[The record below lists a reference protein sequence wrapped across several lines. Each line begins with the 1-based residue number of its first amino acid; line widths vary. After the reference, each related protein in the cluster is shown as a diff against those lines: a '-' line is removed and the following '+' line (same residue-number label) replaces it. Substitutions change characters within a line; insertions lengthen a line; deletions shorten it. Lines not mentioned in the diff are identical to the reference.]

1 MQLRDYQIEL
11 VDSVRSAWAR
21 GAQNVVMQL
30 ATGGG
35 KSECLAEIVSQCR
48 DWSFVIAHRNELVSQ
63 LSMTLARRGV
73 AHNLVCS
80 ETSARVI
87 SQLHAET
94 FGRVYYDP
102 DAPTHVASVDT
113 LVRREGLE
121 RIFDKV
127 RLGVVDEGHHVL
139 ATNKWGDALR
149 HFRHPDFKGLFP
161 TATPRRAD
169 KKGLGRHTD
178 GLADDIVFGPT
189 AGQLMERGYL
199 TRYKVV
205 LADSHLERFLGD
217 VAASGDWSTAA
228 MRRAVEH
235 SGIVGDVVQSYLKYA
250 LGNLGI
256 TFTSDVKTANE
267 ICAAY
272 VAAGV
277 PAEVLTGDVG
287 PMERRD
293 MLRRFSARQTWQL
306 VAVDVVSEG
315 FDLPS
320 VEVVTMARPTQ
331 SLSTF
336 LQQFGRGLRPFAGKT
351 HMLLIDHVGNF
362 LRHGGGPEMGR
373 TWDLERGTKRAKRA
387 DEAEIAIRVCLNEM
401 CAQPFERHLRACP
414 HCGQDIP
421 PPTGRGSPEQVEGE
435 LRLLDDAV
443 LEMMRAA
450 INKIDRPVSDLQREL
465 QHKGAPGIA
474 IAGLTNK
481 HLAKQEAQRQLRAAM
496 GAWGYARHV
505 KGLDDAEMQRLFWHK
520 FRMSTLEAQALGI
533 DDARKLLEAVTN
545 NIPFDPTPEGEWTID
560 MVWDDALKYDQRSR
574 FEKGSPGA
582 YQFAR
587 RNGHL
592 DEICAHMKRR
602 ERDGVESTC
611 ATSHPQRHQFLGTAG

>member
-1 MQLRDYQIEL
+1 MQLRDYQQQL
-11 VDSVRSAWAR
+11 VSDVREAWAR

-35 KSECLAEIVSQCR
+35 KSECLAEIVGSCR

-63 LSMTLARRGV
+63 LSMTLAKRNIP
-73 AHNLVCS
+73 HNLVCS
-80 ETSARVI
+80 EASSRVI

-94 FGRVYYDP
+94 FGRVWYDP
-102 DAPTHVASVDT
+102 SAPTQVASVDT

-121 RIFDKV
+121 RVFERVK
-127 RLGVVDEGHHVL
+127 LGVIDEGHHVL
-139 ATNKWGDALR
+139 KDNKWGAA
-149 HFRHPDFKGLFP
+149 FRAFTHPAFKGLLP

-169 KKGLGRHTD
+169 KKGLGRHAD
-178 GLADDIVFGPT
+178 GLADALVRGPT
-189 AGQLMERGYL
+189 AGELMERGYL

-205 LADSHLERFLGD
+205 LADSHLEAFLGD

-228 MRRAVEH
+228 MRRAVENTR
-235 SGIVGDVVQSYLKYA
+235 IVGDVVSSYMTHG
-250 LGNLGI
+250 LGCLGI
-256 TFTSDVKTANE
+256 TFTTDVKTAQE
-267 ICAAY
+267 IKAAY
-272 VAAGV
+272 VSAGV
-277 PAEVLTGDVG
+277 PAEVLTGDVD
-287 PMERRD
+287 PIERRN

-331 SLSTF
+331 SLATF

-362 LRHGGGPEMGR
+362 LRHGGGPEMSR
-373 TWDLERGTKRAKRA
+373 PWDLDRVNKRAKR
-387 DEAEIAIRVCLNEM
+387 EVAEILIRVCLNAI
-401 CAQPFERHLRACP
+401 CGQPYERHLKACP
-414 HCGQDIP
+414 HCGTERP
-421 PPTGRGSPEQVEGE
+421 PPEGRGTPEQVEGE

-450 INKIDRPVSDLQREL
+450 INKIDRPVTDLQREL

-481 HLAKQEAQRQLRAAM
+481 HLAKQEAQRVLREAM

-505 KGLDDAEMQRLFWHK
+505 KGLEDGEMQRLFWHT
-520 FRMSTLEAQALGI
+520 FALSTLEAQALGI
-533 DDARKLLEAVTN
+533 DDARRLTEAVTN
-545 NIPFDPTPEGEWTID
+545 NIPFERVPEGEWSID
-560 MVWDDALKYDQRSR
+560 EV
-574 FEKGSPGA
+574 
-582 YQFAR
+582 
-587 RNGHL
+587 
-592 DEICAHMKRR
+592 CAHMTKRLR
-602 ERDGVESTC
+602 NGN
-611 ATSHPQRHQFLGTAG
+611 ATIDSPNATHARGIA